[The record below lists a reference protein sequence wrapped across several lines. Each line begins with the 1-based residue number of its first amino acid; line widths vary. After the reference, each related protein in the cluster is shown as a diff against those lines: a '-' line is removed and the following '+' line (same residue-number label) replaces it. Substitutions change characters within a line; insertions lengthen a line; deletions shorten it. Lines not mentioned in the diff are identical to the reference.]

1 MNFLWVFIGGGIGS
15 VLRYAV
21 GLCIGAAAFPWATLA
36 VNVGGSFAI
45 GLFGGWSE
53 RFGWPEAVRLALT
66 VGLCGG
72 FTTFST
78 FSKESLTL
86 VQSGRWGAFA
96 LYALGSFAIGIAA
109 VAMGYLIAKQ

>member
-53 RFGWPEAVRLALT
+53 RFGWSEAIGLALT

-78 FSKESLTL
+78 FSKESLAL
-86 VQSGRWGAFA
+86 IESGSYGLFA
-96 LYALGSFAIGIAA
+96 LYAAGSVALGIIATA
-109 VAMGYLIAKQ
+109 LGLWLAK

>member
-1 MNFLWVFIGGGIGS
+1 MNFLWVFLGGGVGS
-15 VLRYAV
+15 ILRYAV

-36 VNVGGSFAI
+36 VNVGGSLAI
-45 GLFGGWSE
+45 GLFGGWGE
-53 RFGWPEAVRLALT
+53 RFGWSEAVRLALT

-86 VQSGRWGAFA
+86 VQSGRWCIFA
-96 LYALGSFAIGIAA
+96 LYALGNFAIGIAA
-109 VAMGYLIAKQ
+109 VAMGYLIAKH

>member
-45 GLFGGWSE
+45 GLFSGWSE
-53 RFGWPEAVRLALT
+53 RFGWLEAVRLALT
-66 VGLCGG
+66 AGLCGG

-86 VQSGRWGAFA
+86 VQSGRWVAFA
-96 LYALGSFAIGIAA
+96 LYGFGSIAIGLAA
-109 VAMGYLIAKQ
+109 VALGYLIAKH

>member
-1 MNFLWVFIGGGIGS
+1 MNFLRVFLGGGIGS

-21 GLCIGAAAFPWATLA
+21 GLCISAAAFPWATLT
-36 VNVGGSFAI
+36 VNVGGSLAI
-45 GLFGGWSE
+45 GLFCGWSE

-78 FSKESLTL
+78 FSKESLAL
-86 VQSGRWGAFA
+86 AQSGRWGALA
-96 LYALGSFAIGIAA
+96 AYALGSVALGIAA
-109 VAMGYLIAKQ
+109 VAMGYLLAKN